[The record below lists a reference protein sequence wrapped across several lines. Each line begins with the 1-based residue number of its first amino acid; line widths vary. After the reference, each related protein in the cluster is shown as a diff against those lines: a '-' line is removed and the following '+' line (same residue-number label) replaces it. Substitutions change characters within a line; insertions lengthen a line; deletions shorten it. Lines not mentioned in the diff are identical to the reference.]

1 MIYIKNKTL
10 GNMMLELTGS
20 RNDFLSSAPTAQA
33 LKSIIDKRNNIK
45 KWKTVHQGTSSFE

>member
-20 RNDFLSSAPTAQA
+20 RNDFLSSTPTAQA

-45 KWKTVHQGTSSFE
+45 KWKTVHQRTSSFE